1 MTRLIFTTAFLLSL
15 STAALAERSENGP
28 PPGHE
33 GPPPAAEVAELMEKV
48 KERYPEKWEYLQR
61 LREEN
66 PRKFHDSL
74 GKLRHHMMRA
84 SEDPEVQ
91 ARMAANRE
99 LQARF
104 RKAVTKHQDA
114 EEGTQDKLHK
124 DLLELASEMFDARQA
139 IRARRLAQAKDR
151 IKDLEDEIAQRA
163 KKRTELIE
171 AFVDDA
177 TGDTLQGL

>member
-1 MTRLIFTTAFLLSL
+1 MTRHIFTTAFLLSL
-15 STAALAERSENGP
+15 STVALADPSEYGP

-48 KERYPEKWEYLQR
+48 KERYPEKWEYLQD

-91 ARMAANRE
+91 ARMKANRE

-104 RKAVTKHQDA
+104 RKAVMEYQEAA
-114 EEGTQDKLHK
+114 EGAQDKHREE
-124 DLLELASEMFDARQA
+124 LLKLASEMFDARQA
-139 IRARRLAQAKDR
+139 IRARRLAKAKNR
-151 IKDLEDEIAQRA
+151 IEDLEDEIAQRE

-171 AFVDDA
+171 TFVDDA